1 MSKTRSGTIISNYFA
16 AAPGKRTR
24 SSESLRETSGSPPD
38 SSENLTS
45 EPEAQKST
53 GAGALESP
61 PSQEAGTKASAP
73 MISISGEGA
82 LDDLPPSEGT
92 SSTAQLDDPNP
103 QGAQASHPPREVDT
117 SAPSL
122 DEIVPS
128 LEVIVVDEE
137 STKDEFTPSVESSIR
152 ALLNSDDNQVPRP
165 NFEIEFEPSPK
176 TPEPNQDQDPSPEPS
191 PSPEPEPEKL
201 AFEQNPEPE
210 PELNEPELNTTQES
224 TTVANLLSSQAQLLA
239 PTFINPSLQPSPSTT
254 PMSPSQSQNP
264 NPSNNRLMTPTSIG
278 SPSVPES
285 ISHFNTLAANAQPPT
300 RRNSMSSSNE
310 FENFMRKSVL
320 GIEKRFDDFSADN
333 QNTTR
338 TLAGHADTL
347 ASHGNTLTQILTAHK
362 KFEQDL
368 DSLKQLN
375 TALTQDLAQQ
385 SIKVTQLEKT
395 IDDLKANEVNVQNVL
410 KDMEELR
417 AQIET
422 QNETINTLNTEQA
435 TTSAEAIQEQVQ
447 SHIDTLN
454 TQQFWQR
461 ELDKSANQLVFKNLA
476 KTIHT
481 KEMHPRQIFTNHI
494 LGPMKLTPEDEAKV
508 TPIAVIDANKAK
520 ESANSH
526 FLICTFSSIQAI
538 AIIKQNAKNIPKQ
551 VRFCPKVPLKYTD
564 TLNEYLKIQGQIR
577 LLKDKNGTP
586 IARTRLS
593 TNKGYLMLE
602 KSDRIGE
609 TFGPYHPIRT
619 FIPEENDEILSVN
632 PTKRNETHTLIQCR
646 WKDPVS
652 PATKQEILTHLKGAD
667 VEHASFNYTSHL
679 LNITT
684 KYHNHDKIINHI
696 RLNPNVNA
704 STVSSS
710 AF

>member
-1 MSKTRSGTIISNYFA
+1 MSKTRSGAIISNYFA
-16 AAPGKRTR
+16 AAPGKRAR
-24 SSESLRETSGSPPD
+24 SSDGLRETSGSPPG
-38 SSENLTS
+38 SSEGLTP

-61 PSQEAGTKASAP
+61 PPQEVDTKASAP
-73 MISISGEGA
+73 KIPTTDEGA
-82 LDDLPPSEGT
+82 LEDLPPSEAT
-92 SSTAQLDDPNP
+92 SSTAQLVEPNP
-103 QGAQASHPPREVDT
+103 QEAQASHPPREVDV

-128 LEVIVVDEE
+128 LEEIVADEGP
-137 STKDEFTPSVESSIR
+137 TKDELTSLVESSIT
-152 ALLNSDDNQVPRP
+152 ALLDSDDNQVPRP

-176 TPEPNQDQDPSPEPS
+176 SPEPNQDQEPSPEPN

-201 AFEQNPEPE
+201 EPEQNPE
-210 PELNEPELNTTQES
+210 LEPELNTTQES
-224 TTVANLLSSQAQLLA
+224 IIVTNLLSTQAQLLT
-239 PTFINPSLQPSPSTT
+239 PNFINPTLQPSPSTPT
-254 PMSPSQSQNP
+254 PKSPIRSLNL
-264 NPSNNRLMTPTSIG
+264 NPSNNKLMTPTAIG

-285 ISHFNTLAANAQPPT
+285 ISHFNTLAANAQPPS
-300 RRNSMSSSNE
+300 RRNSMSTSNE
-310 FENFMRKSVL
+310 FENFMRKSIL
-320 GIEKRFDDFSADN
+320 GIEKRFDNFSTDH

-347 ASHGNTLTQILTAHK
+347 ASHGNTLTQILTAHNK
-362 KFEQDL
+362 LEQDL

-375 TALTQDLAQQ
+375 TALTQDLTQQ
-385 SIKVTQLEKT
+385 SIKVNQLEKT
-395 IDDLKANEVNVQNVL
+395 IDDLKANEANVQNVL
-410 KDMEELR
+410 KDMDELR
-417 AQIET
+417 ALIET

-494 LGPMKLTPEDEAKV
+494 LEPMKLTPEDEAKV

-538 AIIKQNAKNIPKQ
+538 ALIKQNAKNIPKQ

-586 IARTRLS
+586 IARTRIS

-609 TFGPYHPIRT
+609 TFGPYHPIQT
-619 FIPEENDEILSVN
+619 FIPEENDDILSVN
-632 PTKRNETHTLIQCR
+632 PTKRKETHTLIQCR

-679 LNITT
+679 LNITI
-684 KYHNHDKIINHI
+684 KYHNHDKITNHI
-696 RLNPNVNA
+696 RLNPNINA

>member
-1 MSKTRSGTIISNYFA
+1 MG
-16 AAPGKRTR
+16 
-24 SSESLRETSGSPPD
+24 SLE
-38 SSENLTS
+38 
-45 EPEAQKST
+45 
-53 GAGALESP
+53 
-61 PSQEAGTKASAP
+61 
-73 MISISGEGA
+73 
-82 LDDLPPSEGT
+82 
-92 SSTAQLDDPNP
+92 
-103 QGAQASHPPREVDT
+103 
-117 SAPSL
+117 
-122 DEIVPS
+122 EIVA
-128 LEVIVVDEE
+128 DEG
-137 STKDEFTPSVESSIR
+137 STKDELTPSVESSLM
-152 ALLNSDDNQVPRP
+152 ALLDSDDNQVPRP

-176 TPEPNQDQDPSPEPS
+176 TPEPNQDQEPSPEPS

-201 AFEQNPEPE
+201 EFEQNPEPE
-210 PELNEPELNTTQES
+210 PELDTTQES
-224 TTVANLLSSQAQLLA
+224 IMVTNLLSSQAQLLA
-239 PTFINPSLQPSPSTT
+239 PNFINPTLQPSPSTAT
-254 PMSPSQSQNP
+254 PMSPIQSQNL
-264 NPSNNRLMTPTSIG
+264 NPSNNKLMSPTVIG

-285 ISHFNTLAANAQPPT
+285 ISHFNTLAANAQPPS
-300 RRNSMSSSNE
+300 RRNSMSTSNE
-310 FENFMRKSVL
+310 FENFMRKSIL
-320 GIEKRFDDFSADN
+320 GIEKRFDNFSTDN

-362 KFEQDL
+362 KLEQDL
-368 DSLKQLN
+368 DSLKQIN

-385 SIKVTQLEKT
+385 SIKVNQLEKT

-410 KDMEELR
+410 KDMDELR
-417 AQIET
+417 ALIET

-447 SHIDTLN
+447 SHMDTLN

-481 KEMHPRQIFTNHI
+481 KELHPRQIFTNHI

-593 TNKGYLMLE
+593 TNKGHLILE
-602 KSDRIGE
+602 KSDRIAE
-609 TFGPYHPIRT
+609 TFGP
-619 FIPEENDEILSVN
+619 D
-632 PTKRNETHTLIQCR
+632 
-646 WKDPVS
+646 
-652 PATKQEILTHLKGAD
+652 LTYSCL
-667 VEHASFNYTSHL
+667 T
-679 LNITT
+679 
-684 KYHNHDKIINHI
+684 
-696 RLNPNVNA
+696 
-704 STVSSS
+704 
-710 AF
+710 